1 MNENKWILRK
11 DYEVKTVPADGKIE
25 VVPESVPGAKRYFTV
40 SIKET
45 LEKTVVIA
53 AEDAAH
59 AEEIAEEL
67 CNSEE
72 IVLEYDHF
80 SGRTTE
86 TIREA
91 DATDF
96 DMLSVYNED
105 EYEDEEED
113 EGAEEDDDENEPSCT
128 GVTLK
133 DIADA
138 MTEDGDGA
146 SEAVRMFK
154 RILSMLPDQP
164 RSFDTSDD
172 PGYWTNGAEILC
184 PTETECEIVADFLE
198 DLFKGYGDIKMH
210 TGYYDPDEDRRSGE
224 MDDNT
229 GFYYIDFNN

>member
-11 DYEVKTVPADGKIE
+11 DSEVKTVPADGKIE

-59 AEEIAEEL
+59 AEEVAEEL

-86 TIREA
+86 TLRTA
-91 DATDF
+91 DGADF
-96 DMLSVYNED
+96 DKYGVYNED
-105 EYEDEEED
+105 EESD
-113 EGAEEDDDENEPSCT
+113 EGASAEELETDTNCT
-128 GVTLK
+128 GCTLK
-133 DIADA
+133 DIADS
-138 MTEDGDGA
+138 MTESDGDT
-146 SEAVRMFK
+146 SEAARMFK

-198 DLFKGYGDIKMH
+198 DLFKGYGEIKIH

-229 GFYYIDFNN
+229 GFYYIDFDD

>member
-1 MNENKWILRK
+1 MKC
-11 DYEVKTVPADGKIE
+11 
-25 VVPESVPGAKRYFTV
+25 FTV
-40 SIKET
+40 KITET
-45 LEKTVVIA
+45 LEKTIVVA

-80 SGRTTE
+80 SGR
-86 TIREA
+86 
-91 DATDF
+91 ATDTLRVAN
-96 DMLSVYNED
+96 DDDIDKYGVYNED
-105 EYEDEEED
+105 DLSTVPVD
-113 EGAEEDDDENEPSCT
+113 AESPQDGVVHAGETLQDVVDSMAEDDGGT
-128 GVTLK
+128 
-133 DIADA
+133 
-138 MTEDGDGA
+138 

-198 DLFKGYGDIKMH
+198 DMFKGYGEIKMH

-229 GFYYIDFNN
+229 GFYYIDFDD

>member
-1 MNENKWILRK
+1 MKC
-11 DYEVKTVPADGKIE
+11 
-25 VVPESVPGAKRYFTV
+25 FTV
-40 SIKET
+40 KITET
-45 LEKTVVIA
+45 LEKTIVVA

-59 AEEIAEEL
+59 AEEVAEEL

-80 SGRTTE
+80 SGR
-86 TIREA
+86 
-91 DATDF
+91 ATNTLRAASED
-96 DMLSVYNED
+96 DIDKYGVYNED
-105 EYEDEEED
+105 DLSAVPIDAESHESDAVH
-113 EGAEEDDDENEPSCT
+113 EGE
-128 GVTLK
+128 TLQ
-133 DIADA
+133 DVVDA
-138 MTEDGDGA
+138 MAEAEGGT

-154 RILSMLPDQP
+154 HILSMLPKQP

-198 DLFKGYGDIKMH
+198 DLFKEYGEIKMH

-229 GFYYIDFNN
+229 GFYYIDFDD